1 MRPAEKF
8 NFLKLKTMRFAKIG
22 EEVLSRHAE
31 LTGEE
36 LRLYMFIVFHTFID
50 TGICRRS
57 ITEISR
63 IHGLI
68 RNHSSE
74 RYKSLRKKGWCK
86 NDRGGIRPLVGFN
99 SPKIGLSEVQKT
111 DYESPKNGLPAS
123 KNRTYETVNSPKNG
137 LSSIPYIEPLNKEP
151 YIEPLTQQ
159 RESKKLNGHNSIF
172 SREECL
178 KYVSILKS
186 EGATI
191 NNPNAYAMKLY
202 KSGESD
208 AFIQAKLY
216 PETPENQPESDARRE
231 ALQMLLDVHRSG
243 EDVAEYKHWY
253 AEEDWRWLMTELA
266 KSGNS

>member
-1 MRPAEKF
+1 
-8 NFLKLKTMRFAKIG
+8 MRFAKIG

-57 ITEISR
+57 ITEIAH
-63 IHGLI
+63 IHGLNY
-68 RNHSSE
+68 NHSTE
-74 RYKSLRKKGWCK
+74 RYKRLRKIGWCR
-86 NDRGGIRPLVGFN
+86 NERGGIRPLVGF
-99 SPKIGLSEVQKT
+99 KT
-111 DYESPKNGLPAS
+111 PKNGVSELR
-123 KNRTYETVNSPKNG
+123 KTEYETPKNG
-137 LSSIPYIEPLNKEP
+137 VPNSKKRSFETAKTPKNGVSSIPYIEPLNKEP

-191 NNPNAYAMKLY
+191 NNPNAYAMTLY

-216 PETPENQPESDARRE
+216 PETAENQPESDARLE